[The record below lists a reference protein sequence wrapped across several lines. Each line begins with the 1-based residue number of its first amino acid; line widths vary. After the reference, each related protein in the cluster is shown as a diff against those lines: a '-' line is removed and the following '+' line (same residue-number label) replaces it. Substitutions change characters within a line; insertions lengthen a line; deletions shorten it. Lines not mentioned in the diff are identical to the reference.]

1 MHAFIGIVGIASG
14 LIVLERFV
22 RNRALGL
29 SNKIFMVSTIAA
41 SVTSFLLPCNASA
54 PADAIGVISLLI
66 LAAALCAFHA
76 GSLIGPW
83 RQIQGWQR
91 QWRSA

>member
-54 PADAIGVISLLI
+54 PADAIGVSLLI
-66 LAAALCAFHA
+66 LAAALCALHA

-83 RQIQGWQR
+83 RRIQGWQR